1 MSYDQWRF
9 IRELKETYKKSA
21 EGMAVGQRFMGIV
34 EDIEI
39 HADKGLIVFDAHN
52 GGIIVSCGVPFDAMA
67 KHEIPLHGDSV
78 QGYLNHAVEPL
89 DLGHR
94 MVMAVLKFENI
105 SAGERAPDPADR
117 LTGNVVWLDSSTFA
131 KKPKP

>member
-1 MSYDQWRF
+1 MGYEESRF
-9 IRELKETYKKSA
+9 IRELKESFRQTA
-21 EGMAVGQRFMGIV
+21 EGLRVGQRFMGIV

-52 GGIIVSCGVPFDAMA
+52 GGIIVSCGIPFAAMA
-67 KHEIPLHGDSV
+67 KHEIPMKGDSV

-94 MVMAVLKFENI
+94 MVMAVVKFENI
-105 SAGERAPDPADR
+105 SAGERSPDPADR
-117 LTGNVVWLDSSTFA
+117 PTGNVVWLDSSTFA

>member
-52 GGIIVSCGVPFDAMA
+52 GGIIVSCGIPFDAMA
-67 KHEIPLHGDSV
+67 KHEIPLQGDSV

-94 MVMAVLKFENI
+94 MVMAVLKFDNV
-105 SAGERAPDPADR
+105 SAAERIPDKSEHFD
-117 LTGNVVWLDSSTFA
+117 TKVVWLDSSRLA